1 MDLAPQRLELGVVQN
16 AITKRVR
23 TPLGAGAAQRMV
35 PFADWTGARAR
46 IELIEQGRS
55 LLQRAEEPPVS
66 GAEDVRT
73 ALDLG
78 EKGARLDGDAL
89 RAIARTMATCAA
101 TRRFLLAREE
111 LVPGLYALGASI
123 EDLQRTADE
132 VLHCFGP
139 DGRLAD
145 HASPE
150 LGPLRQRLRTLH
162 EKIEEK
168 LHELLH
174 SEEVRRILQE
184 SYFTVRGDRYVLP
197 VKASF
202 QGEMKGI
209 VHDASSS
216 GQTVFIEPQAVVD
229 LGNRLKIAQSAVKEE
244 EDRILSALT
253 ELVVEEAAAL
263 RAALVA
269 IEEIDL
275 LMGCAKLAEDLRCVP
290 VIPTPGADFQLFQA
304 RHPLLALQKL
314 ENPALPLVANDLGLK
329 AGQRVLVLT
338 GPNTG
343 GKTVAL
349 KTIGLFALMVRLGLH
364 LPCREDS
371 RIGWFSTIEAAIGDQ
386 QSIEAHLS
394 TFAAHVKDLIR
405 ILEAAGPS
413 SLVLLDE
420 VAADTD
426 PTQGQALAQAILEAF
441 ADRGSL
447 TVATTHFEQL
457 KALPYSDARFRN
469 AGVGFDPRQLRPT
482 YKVELDVPQSSSAME
497 IAASLGLDAKV
508 VERAR
513 ALTGENN
520 RALEALLHTLQD
532 KTAALE
538 DARLELKAQSAA
550 LERAREQLEHERQA
564 LRDLESRL
572 IQGERG
578 ELIGEIESQRE
589 ELRRIISGLQEAV
602 ASDAV
607 RDAMRMAQEAQVRLD
622 AERAEQVA
630 RFEETVARGSQ
641 PPSPIA
647 DAMVGDW
654 VHVPKLG
661 KDGEIVAL
669 EGKMALVSVGSM
681 RTRLG
686 LDELTLPQTKR
697 PKKTRAASKEIQKA
711 LEDARIATEDRIF
724 TSDESLDLRGH
735 TAEEAIAR
743 IDAFLDHHYGGT
755 TTHVRLVHGH
765 GSGALKKA
773 VRDHLAR
780 SGYARAFRAGKE
792 HEGGDGVTV
801 VSLV

>member
-1 MDLAPQRLELGVVQN
+1 MDSARTRLELGVVQT
-16 AITKRVR
+16 AITRRVR
-23 TPLGAGAAQRMV
+23 TPLGVGAAQQLA
-35 PFADWTGARAR
+35 PFDDLASATAR
-46 IELIEQGRS
+46 IELIQQGRK
-55 LLQRAEEPPVS
+55 LLSRAEEPPVS
-66 GAEDVRT
+66 GAEDVRG

-78 EKGARLDGDAL
+78 EKGARLDGDVL
-89 RAIARTMATCAA
+89 RIIARTMATGAA

-111 LVPGLYALGASI
+111 LVPGLFALGASI
-123 EDLQRTADE
+123 TDMQRTADL
-132 VLHCFGP
+132 VLQCFGT

-145 HASPE
+145 HASPD
-150 LGPLRQRLRTLH
+150 LGPLRQRLRHLH

-174 SEEVRRILQE
+174 SEDIKRILQE

-197 VKASF
+197 VKSSF
-202 QGEMKGI
+202 QNELKGI

-216 GQTVFIEPQAVVD
+216 GQTVFIEPQAVVE
-229 LGNRLKIAQSAVKEE
+229 LGNRLKIAQSEVKEE

-253 ELVVEEAAAL
+253 ELVVQESPSI
-263 RAALVA
+263 RAALTA

-275 LMGCAKLAEDLRCVP
+275 LMGCAKLAQDLRCEP
-290 VIPTPGADFQLFQA
+290 VIPTPGTGFQLFGA

-314 ENPALPLVANDLGLK
+314 DHPELPLVANDLGLK
-329 AGQRVLVLT
+329 PEQRVLVLT

-349 KTIGLFALMVRLGLH
+349 KTIGLCALMVRMGLH

-371 RIGWFSTIEAAIGDQ
+371 KIGWFSTIEAAIGDQ
-386 QSIEAHLS
+386 QSLEAHLS
-394 TFAAHVKDLIR
+394 TFAAHVKDLVR
-405 ILEAAGPS
+405 ILETAGPS

-426 PTQGQALAQAILEAF
+426 PMQGQALAQAILEAF

-457 KALPYSDARFRN
+457 KALPYADKRFRN

-482 YKVELDVPQSSSAME
+482 YRVELDVPQSSSAME
-497 IAASLGLDAKV
+497 IAASLGLEAKV

-520 RALEALLHTLQD
+520 RALEALLRSLQD
-532 KTAALE
+532 KTAELE
-538 DARLELKAQSAA
+538 SARLELELKSAA
-550 LERAREQLEHERQA
+550 LDRTRHDLEAERQA
-564 LRDLESRL
+564 LKDLESRL
-572 IQGERG
+572 LQGERG
-578 ELIGEIESQRE
+578 ELINEIEAQRE
-589 ELRRIISGLQEAV
+589 SLRQMISSLQEAV
-602 ASDAV
+602 ATDAV
-607 RDAMRMAQEAQVRLD
+607 KEAMRLAQEAQLRVE

-630 RFEETVARGSQ
+630 RFEETIARGSQ
-641 PPSPIA
+641 PPSPLS
-647 DAMVGDW
+647 DVMVGDW
-654 VHVPKLG
+654 VHIPKLG
-661 KDGEIVAL
+661 KDGEIVAV
-669 EGKMALVSVGSM
+669 EGRMVLVSVGSM

-711 LEDARIATEDRIF
+711 LEEARIATEDRIF

-743 IDAFLDHHYGGT
+743 IDTFLDHHYGGT

-780 SGYARAFRAGKE
+780 SGYAKAFRAGKE
-792 HEGGDGVTV
+792 HEGGDGVTIV
-801 VSLV
+801 ALV